1 MALYFSNSFYSTKDN
16 QNKITEINSKIPAA
30 ANADNQ
36 LADKQ
41 YVSTQLSDHMSTL
54 TAAFNGSYTTY
65 AELTAA
71 TGMNK
76 NDYAVV
82 LADEEHSGEC
92 WRYKYDGTTWK
103 AEYRVNETALT
114 TEQNNAL
121 NSGITADT
129 VTKIASIVPDSA
141 TADNKLATTA
151 DVTAL
156 SSQISIDASN
166 KMDKNNPT
174 GTGKFIMNGGVANGD
189 YNMALGRKAQTAGF
203 DSVVLGGY
211 NGKALR
217 NSSVVLGGEDCEASG
232 TNAVVSGMGTL
243 ANSDHQFVTG
253 MYNAV
258 DPNTYHLFT
267 VGNGSSTTARSNA
280 AAITHGGDLYMKG
293 TVYVNCDSNS
303 KNGTSLSDLIQKSSS
318 LKLSGTL
325 TAGDNTLNFTNP
337 SIKPDMLVN
346 VYTSRYSVT
355 PDVINIDD
363 GSATLTFY
371 NTLSENM
378 QVVLRLETYADN
390 DAATAATSSS
400 VAYEEG

>member
-1 MALYFSNSFYSTKDN
+1 MALYFSNSFYNTKNN
-16 QNKITEINSKIPAA
+16 QNKIDEINVKIPAA
-30 ANADNQ
+30 ASADNQ

-41 YVSTQLSDHMSTL
+41 YVSTQLSDHISTL

-82 LADEEHSGEC
+82 LADEEHNGEC
-92 WRYKYDGTTWK
+92 WRYKYDGTAWK

-129 VTKIASIVPDSA
+129 VTKIASIVPENA

-156 SSQISIDASN
+156 SSQISTDASN

-174 GTGKFIMNGGVANGD
+174 GAGKFTMNGGTANGN
-189 YNMALGRKAQTAGF
+189 YNMAIGRNAQTDGV

-217 NSSVVLGGEDCEASG
+217 NSAVVIGGEDCEASG
-232 TNAVVSGMGTL
+232 TNSVASGMATL
-243 ANSDHQFVTG
+243 ANHDHQFVTG
-253 MYNAV
+253 MYNAT

-267 VGNGSSTTARSNA
+267 IGNGSSTTARSNA
-280 AAITHGGDLYMKG
+280 AAITHDGDLYMKG

-325 TAGDNTLNFTNP
+325 TAGDNTLTFNNP

-346 VYTSRYSVT
+346 VYTSLYSVT
-355 PDVINIDD
+355 PDVININD

-378 QVVLRLETYADN
+378 QVVLRLETYTDN
-390 DAATAATSSS
+390 DAATTTSSS